1 MVRRLF
7 GIYSVHFPYMDKNSY
22 MSNPPTTPDETYST
36 TSNDV
41 IALAIKTLKLMLPRS
56 EMACGWSVWMKRMGR
71 YFENIKKDCY
81 RSIESLG
88 LPSSEHQRR
97 VRELSLREGPNA
109 GSLEVYKLLEKE
121 LKNVGPSLKQD
132 RYDSPD
138 RFFPFSAAATGV
150 SRPAPHFK
158 TEPAQA
164 LGHVRS
170 ASRNGTEGGWAA
182 VNTTTPLTTAPL
194 RKNNPFTSN
203 TQH

>member
-109 GSLEVYKLLEKE
+109 GSLE
-121 LKNVGPSLKQD
+121 D

-164 LGHVRS
+164 LDHVRS